1 MGVTAG
7 VPSRFEN
14 ELTLTSRRA
23 FDRLPFHDALR
34 GGFGS
39 GGLDQPRD
47 CLDQIVKELAL
58 SNR

>member
-1 MGVTAG
+1 MMLLG
-7 VPSRFEN
+7 
-14 ELTLTSRRA
+14 
-23 FDRLPFHDALR
+23 D
-34 GGFGS
+34 GFGS

>member
-34 GGFGS
+34 GRIRERRAGPIAW
-39 GGLDQPRD
+39 L
-47 CLDQIVKELAL
+47 
-58 SNR
+58 